1 MATINLKRIDD
12 DYQFV
17 TTDETGQTI
26 TMDIPVDKSSVASS
40 TFTVASTTPK

>member
-17 TTDETGQTI
+17 TTDETGQHRDT
-26 TMDIPVDKSSVASS
+26 PHG
-40 TFTVASTTPK
+40 TVNPHRTQEDRSHRT